1 MKVSVKRLVRFLRD
15 RRGATAIEYALMA
28 SGIFLVIV
36 TAVQLLGTGVAD
48 LYETIVEG
56 VNDVANPPPAP

>member
-1 MKVSVKRLVRFLRD
+1 MGVSVTRLVRFLKD
-15 RRGATAIEYALMA
+15 RTGATAIEYALLA

-48 LYETIVEG
+48 LYATILSG
-56 VNDVANPPPAP
+56 VSGVANP